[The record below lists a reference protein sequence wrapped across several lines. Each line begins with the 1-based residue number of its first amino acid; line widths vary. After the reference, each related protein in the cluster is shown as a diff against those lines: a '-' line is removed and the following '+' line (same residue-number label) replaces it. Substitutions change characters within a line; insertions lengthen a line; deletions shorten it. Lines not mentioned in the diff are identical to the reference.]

1 MKISL
6 SSFLAGILFSC
17 GLTLSQMINPT
28 KVISFLDISGNWDP
42 SLAFVMGA
50 ALTVTFIGY
59 RTVLNRK
66 LPFFVDKFQVPTRK
80 DIDTKLIVGASVFGI
95 GWGISGLCPGPAV
108 ASISFGGANS
118 IIFVSTM
125 IITIFIFR
133 RLKT

>member
-1 MKISL
+1 MKISI

-28 KVISFLDISGNWDP
+28 KVISFLDISGHWDP

-66 LPFFVDKFQVPTRK
+66 LPFFVDKFHTLVHLTILFWRLRVVYR
-80 DIDTKLIVGASVFGI
+80 LILA
-95 GWGISGLCPGPAV
+95 L
-108 ASISFGGANS
+108 
-118 IIFVSTM
+118 
-125 IITIFIFR
+125 
-133 RLKT
+133 